1 MEMEVY
7 EEIKC
12 THHLNGERHFSTLSI
27 EVLLSTETS
36 FSFMSKFLSL
46 SRPTHL
52 FGRNI
57 SVIEPAHITSKV
69 RIFIFNSI
77 YFSFQ

>member
-36 FSFMSKFLSL
+36 FSFMSKVL
-46 SRPTHL
+46 SRSSL
-52 FGRNI
+52 RKKYIRNR
-57 SVIEPAHITSKV
+57 TSAY
-69 RIFIFNSI
+69 
-77 YFSFQ
+77 YF